1 MSKKRILLIDD
12 ESGFTNIL
20 RLSLPAF
27 DVVAENNP
35 VRAVETARRFK
46 PDIIFLDVIMPDMD
60 GGAVAAELKD
70 DPALANV
77 PVVFL
82 TAIVSDKDTPS
93 GSLIGGYEFLAKPVS
108 RDQIVEC
115 VKKHLG
121 P

>member
-20 RLSLPAF
+20 RLSLPAY

-35 VRAVETARRFK
+35 LRAVETARRFK
-46 PDIIFLDVIMPDMD
+46 PDIIFLDVIMPDKD
-60 GGAVAAELKD
+60 GGAVAAELKE

-77 PVVFL
+77 PVIFL
-82 TAIVSDKDTPS
+82 TAIVSDKDTKP

-108 RDQIVEC
+108 RDHIVDC
-115 VKKHLG
+115 VRKHLG